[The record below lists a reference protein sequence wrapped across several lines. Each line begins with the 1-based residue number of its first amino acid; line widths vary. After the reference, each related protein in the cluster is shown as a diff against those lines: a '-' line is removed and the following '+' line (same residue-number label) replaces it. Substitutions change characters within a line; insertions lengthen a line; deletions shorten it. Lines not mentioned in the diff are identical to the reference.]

1 VIGMF
6 RCCCGNRYGQL
17 SFVSQVDMVLHGLA
31 GYFETVLFTP
41 RSSSTADAGEDSES
55 TVQQT
60 MNIDSAVP
68 LPVTVTVTGEAS
80 RDDATSMT
88 MGSDAAGATSFIPGP
103 PPVPPPPGM
112 MVSLPPTV
120 DSAGKACCPR
130 LTCVCELFVLMLQL
144 VLVASRTHCRS
155 GRRSRRRTP

>member
-41 RSSSTADAGEDSES
+41 PSSSTADAGGDCES

-60 MNIDSAVP
+60 MNTDSAVL
-68 LPVTVTVTGEAS
+68 LPVSVTGEAS
-80 RDDATSMT
+80 RDDASSIT
-88 MGSDAAGATSFIPGP
+88 MGSDAAGAASFTPAP

-112 MVSLPPTV
+112 VSLPPAL
-120 DSAGKACCPR
+120 DSAGKACC
-130 LTCVCELFVLMLQL
+130 L
-144 VLVASRTHCRS
+144 VQRASVI
-155 GRRSRRRTP
+155 

>member
-41 RSSSTADAGEDSES
+41 PSSSTADAGGDSES
-55 TVQQT
+55 TEQQT
-60 MNIDSAVP
+60 VNIDSAVP
-68 LPVTVTVTGEAS
+68 VTVTVTVNGEAN
-80 RDDATSMT
+80 RDAASSVT
-88 MGSDAAGATSFIPGP
+88 MGSDAAGATSFIPAP

-112 MVSLPPTV
+112 VSLPPAL
-120 DSAGKACCPR
+120 DSAGKAYCPK
-130 LTCVCELFVLMLQL
+130 LTCVSEL
-144 VLVASRTHCRS
+144 AC
-155 GRRSRRRTP
+155 

>member
-41 RSSSTADAGEDSES
+41 PSSSTADAGGDSES

-60 MNIDSAVP
+60 MHVDGTVSFAV
-68 LPVTVTVTGEAS
+68 AS
-80 RDDATSMT
+80 ETSGDAASSIP
-88 MGSDAAGATSFIPGP
+88 MGSDAAGATSFIPAP

-112 MVSLPPTV
+112 VSLPPAV
-120 DSAGKACCPR
+120 ENAGKAPY
-130 LTCVCELFVLMLQL
+130 LSVYMWSL
-144 VLVASRTHCRS
+144 VL
-155 GRRSRRRTP
+155 